1 MSIVISATCN
11 TPRHPAALA
20 VVAARPAAG
29 LTKGPGIRAYPL
41 PATCRTASLHGDPAA
56 GWPLREDGGEYDIPD
71 LLKDADYATDA
82 ELYTAAEEHARH
94 LRRAQGNLEDALN
107 LARVLA
113 ESVSGIGDS
122 RAVQAEAVMSVV
134 DRKLNKALN
143 RLDRHDSR
151 HRNLFFAYFDLKARS
166 AKDAD

>member
-1 MSIVISATCN
+1 MSIANSATCD
-11 TPRHPAALA
+11 TPRRPAALSTLA
-20 VVAARPAAG
+20 VQPGAGPA
-29 LTKGPGIRAYPL
+29 KPSEVRAYPSA
-41 PATCRTASLHGDPAA
+41 ATCRAASPHGDGPAR
-56 GWPLREDGGEYDIPD
+56 WQVREEEGEYDIPD
-71 LLKDADYATDA
+71 LLKDADYASDA
-82 ELYTAAEEHARH
+82 ELYDAADEHARH
-94 LRRAQGNLEDALN
+94 LRRAQRNLEEALN

-122 RAVQAEAVMSVV
+122 RAVQAEAVLSVV

-166 AKDAD
+166 EEEAE